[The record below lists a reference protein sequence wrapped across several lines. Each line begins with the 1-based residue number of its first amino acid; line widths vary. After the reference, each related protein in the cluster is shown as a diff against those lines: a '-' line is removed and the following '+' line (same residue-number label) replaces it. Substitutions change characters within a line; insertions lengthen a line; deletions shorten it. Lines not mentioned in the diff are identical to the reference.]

1 MYNIDYLR
9 KNSKGYPWQHGLGF
23 IKLHTTLGYSLNFH
37 SDIIPSPT
45 RNLHNHTKNF
55 RSECL
60 IGSIKNIIYDY
71 KKVHMSDWCLES
83 ITCKEGDEPKV
94 IEENVYP
101 YIISEEIQNIGDVI
115 NHKHNEIHDFKLLTK
130 HACTKFNYTSKYLHD
145 AYIIRDKR
153 NDFQCAYAD
162 TGTPKENWEIIRE
175 IIDYK

>member
-1 MYNIDYLR
+1 MNIDFLID
-9 KNSKGYPWQHGLGF
+9 NSRGDPWQHGLGF
-23 IKLHTTLGYSLNFH
+23 IKLYTILGYSLNFH

-71 KKVHMSDWCLES
+71 KKVRMSDWCLES

-115 NHKHNEIHDFKLLTK
+115 TDEVEALKLVTHSQFEELLEMSEVNSHFVPTNK
-130 HACTKFNYTSKYLHD
+130 PYYQFVLNAIKSL
-145 AYIIRDKR
+145 
-153 NDFQCAYAD
+153 
-162 TGTPKENWEIIRE
+162 GV
-175 IIDYK
+175 